1 MKTAKAPEPLKS
13 EEREM
18 QEAMTYMVDLM
29 SRMYKNQVLLSLNK
43 GSVDKFAD
51 GAATV
56 LVNRTFKYVGG
67 HKERIAYDLEYDKEG
82 NAHPVNEHVV
92 TEPVHAF
99 KDELI
104 RIDPTQIM
112 DGDRLQFKDAQTG
125 NYARV
130 LLDLSNKVER
140 SLTGRFSNKRIE
152 QLVRKVFESND
163 KRARKLFYQSIGG
176 AMGLDPAGL
185 LKRDGMKYNINALVL
200 ETTQWAKK
208 LRDETL
214 EMYTANTL
222 RAMTNG
228 DSIDS
233 IIDQFGVMAGKRR
246 DHARFT
252 ARNQVG
258 NFNSIMNKT
267 RAKKLGIEKA
277 VWLTSNDERVRPSH
291 QARQGKEFDL
301 SEGLYSSVDG
311 KYLLPGT
318 DYRCRCG
325 YRMVI
330 PD

>member
-1 MKTAKAPEPLKS
+1 MMSKKAMKTVKAPEPLRS

-43 GSVDKFAD
+43 SSIDKF
-51 GAATV
+51 
-56 LVNRTFKYVGG
+56 
-67 HKERIAYDLEYDKEG
+67 E
-82 NAHPVNEHVV
+82 
-92 TEPVHAF
+92 
-99 KDELI
+99 
-104 RIDPTQIM
+104 
-112 DGDRLQFKDAQTG
+112 DAQTG

-130 LLDLSNKVER
+130 LLDLSNQVQR
-140 SLTGRFSNKRIE
+140 SLISRFSNKRIE

-163 KRARKLFYQSIGG
+163 KRARKIFYNSIGG

-228 DSIDS
+228 ESIDS
-233 IIDQFGVMAGKRR
+233 IISQFAAMSGKRR
-246 DHARFT
+246 NHAQFT
-252 ARNQVG
+252 ARNQVA

-267 RAKKLGIEKA
+267 RAKKLGITKA

-291 QARQGKEFDL
+291 QARQGKEFEL
-301 SEGLYSSVDG
+301 SEGLYSSIDG
-311 KYLLPGT
+311 KSLLPGT
-318 DYRCRCG
+318 DYQCRCA

-330 PD
+330 PE